1 MGPVHKYIE
10 LIPANKRKRGIWIIF
25 SAILQALLNLAGL
38 TVLIPIIIFIFDPD
52 KLISYPWFGNYREL
66 LLISI
71 VCFIILKNLLNIWLS
86 NIQVQY
92 INSLYKY
99 YSQSL
104 YKSYFLRGFLFIKGK
119 HSDELAYN
127 TNAVCYLFTHGVL
140 FLTFSIIAE
149 SCLFIF
155 IWCGIFWFS
164 PTIAICIA
172 VSFILFSVIYFYGIG
187 KKIKTYGE
195 KEDNAKR
202 RIMTLVGDTFRG
214 YPDLKLNNAYGWF
227 KKRFDV
233 NIAEIAHSRKKI
245 IKALHIPQGII
256 ECYVVVGMILFVFIG
271 GNNSDTRIILGVLS
285 VAVLRIL
292 PSLRTIIT
300 KVIHL
305 KDNAFTIDIIK
316 NINLPIEDIKKHIQ
330 PVNFQEQIKIDNIT
344 FGYPATGTYIF
355 NNFSLNIKK
364 GECIGIQGISGIGK
378 TTLFNL
384 LLGFYEPQGGKIQID
399 DILLNKETYPAWQ
412 KLIAY
417 VPQDIFI
424 MDASLAENIAF
435 GAEDINNDQL
445 LSVIEK
451 SGMKHYVSALPEGVH
466 TRIGQN
472 GSRLS
477 GGERQRV
484 GIARA
489 LYKKAEILLFDEATS
504 SLDIKTEKDITD
516 TINRLSKEMN
526 DLTIIIISHKQSTLR
541 ICDRVFIISK

>member
-1 MGPVHKYIE
+1 
-10 LIPANKRKRGIWIIF
+10 
-25 SAILQALLNLAGL
+25 
-38 TVLIPIIIFIFDPD
+38 
-52 KLISYPWFGNYREL
+52 
-66 LLISI
+66 
-71 VCFIILKNLLNIWLS
+71 
-86 NIQVQY
+86 
-92 INSLYKY
+92 
-99 YSQSL
+99 
-104 YKSYFLRGFLFIKGK
+104 
-119 HSDELAYN
+119 
-127 TNAVCYLFTHGVL
+127 
-140 FLTFSIIAE
+140 
-149 SCLFIF
+149 
-155 IWCGIFWFS
+155 
-164 PTIAICIA
+164 
-172 VSFILFSVIYFYGIG
+172 
-187 KKIKTYGE
+187 
-195 KEDNAKR
+195 
-202 RIMTLVGDTFRG
+202 MTLVGDTFRG